1 MENPQPGA
9 DDAPAPRRRRP
20 WLIGLVAVVVLAV
33 AAFVTLSLTRDDFGP
48 DLDFSR
54 PAPEPEDA
62 LKEAKA
68 NLDETEGVKIAIT
81 AEDIPEDL
89 QTGLVSAD
97 GTAVRPA
104 SFSGEISVRASG
116 FAATADVIAVD
127 GTTYVKGAV
136 IFPDW
141 TPIEPE
147 QFNAPDPSTLLDPD
161 SGISGF
167 LTGLDDIEVGEAQ
180 RDESD
185 GSLVLTPYS
194 GTLPAETVRTLIPG
208 AQDGEFDTTYL
219 IDDDGF
225 LREARLSG
233 AFYPDEDDMTYVVT
247 FADYG
252 ETIEIVEP

>member
-1 MENPQPGA
+1 METPLPG
-9 DDAPAPRRRRP
+9 DPDAPAPRRRRP
-20 WLIGLVAVVVLAV
+20 WVIGIVLLVVVAVVAV
-33 AAFVTLSLTRDDFGP
+33 VLTRLDF
-48 DLDFSR
+48 DFSR
-54 PAPEPEDA
+54 PAPEPEEA
-62 LKEAKA
+62 LKEAKEK
-68 NLDETEGVKIAIT
+68 LDDTEGVKIAIT
-81 AEDIPEDL
+81 GEDIPDGL
-89 QTGLVSAD
+89 DTGLVSAD

-104 SFSGEISVRASG
+104 SFSGTISVRASG

-127 GTTYVKGAV
+127 GSTYVKGAV

-141 TPIEPE
+141 TEIEPQ

-161 SGISGF
+161 DGISGF
-167 LTGLDDIEVGEAQ
+167 LTALDDVEVGDSQ

-208 AQDGEFDTTYL
+208 ADDGDFATTYL

-225 LREARLSG
+225 VREARLTGS
-233 AFYPDEDDMTYVVT
+233 FYPGEDEMTYVVS

-252 ETIEIVEP
+252 ETIDIVEP